1 MQTLPPLDATPE
13 LAERFWRYVRRNKGR
28 DACWEWQG
36 TLTGANAS
44 GQQYGIIGV
53 RVGDKRRRYK
63 AHRVA
68 FLIQHGR
75 WPELHVC
82 HTCDNPKCV
91 RGSHLFEGTHR
102 DNMHDKLRK
111 NRGCT
116 YLPRQQPKHP
126 RVPKWLYS
134 HTNQRVLTWEV
145 VKALRADHAKQPLNF
160 AEVAKAFALRE
171 RTIRDAVTGK
181 TWKLDEK

>member
-13 LAERFWRYVRRNKGR
+13 LVERFWRSVRRNKGPN
-28 DACWEWQG
+28 ACWEWQG
-36 TLTGANAS
+36 TLTAPDAS
-44 GQQYGIIGV
+44 GLQYGIIGV
-53 RVGDKRRRYK
+53 RVGDTRKRYK

-75 WPELHVC
+75 WPDKLVC

-102 DNMHDKLRK
+102 DNHHDMLRK
-111 NRGCT
+111 GRAGT
-116 YLPRQQPKHP
+116 FLPTQPRDP
-126 RVPKWLYS
+126 RFPKYLYS

-145 VKALRADHAKQPLNF
+145 VQALRADHAKQPLNF
-160 AEVAKAFALRE
+160 AEVAKAFALRK

-181 TWKLDEK
+181 TWRLDEK